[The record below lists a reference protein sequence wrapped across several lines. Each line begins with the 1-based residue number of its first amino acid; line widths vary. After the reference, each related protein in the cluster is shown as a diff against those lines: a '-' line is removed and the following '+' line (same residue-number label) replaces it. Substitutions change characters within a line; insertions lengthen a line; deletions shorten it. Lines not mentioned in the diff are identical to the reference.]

1 MGAIRTPAVVR
12 TARGEDLKVLHLTPS
27 FFPASYYGGPIRSSL
42 ALCTELARL
51 GCDVRVLTTNANGP
65 RIVAAATGE
74 EVTLN
79 GFRVMYCARLMEP
92 DLAPSLLW
100 RLPFWIRWADIVHIT
115 GVFSYPTP
123 PGLAASVLLKRPVVW
138 TPRGALQ
145 SYGLKK
151 NSVLKHAWL
160 AACSALSPGRI
171 ALHVTSEEERA
182 DAAKVLPSMQA
193 AVIANGVE
201 IPEPVVRPKRAD
213 ALRLL
218 FLGRLHPVKGLENLL
233 AACSALP
240 SVTLTI
246 AGNGDP
252 KYVKTLR
259 QLTGQLHISDR
270 VVFAG
275 EVLGHVKRHLMNTS
289 DVMVMPSH
297 SENFGMSVAEA
308 LAAGMPVIA
317 SRGTPWSKVEEVGC
331 GLWVSNTPESLATAI
346 HQMDRMP
353 LDEMGARGRAWI
365 ESEFTWQPRAL
376 AMIALYHDLLRPIW
390 QPDAPQSSTA

>member
-1 MGAIRTPAVVR
+1 M
-12 TARGEDLKVLHLTPS
+12 KVLHLTPS

-65 RIVAAATGE
+65 RIVATPAGE
-74 EVTLN
+74 EVALN
-79 GFRVMYCARLMEP
+79 GFRVMYCGRLMQP

-100 RLPFWIRWADIVHIT
+100 RLPFWIRWADVVHIT
-115 GVFSYPTP
+115 AVFSYPTL
-123 PGLAASVLLKRPVVW
+123 PGLAASALLKRPVVW
-138 TPRGALQ
+138 TPRGSLQ
-145 SYGLKK
+145 SYGLNK
-151 NSVLKHAWL
+151 NSVLKRAWL
-160 AACSALSPGRI
+160 AACNALSPDRI

-193 AVIANGVE
+193 EVIANGVE
-201 IPEPVVRPKRAD
+201 IPEPVVRPKRGG

-246 AGNGDP
+246 AGDGDP
-252 KYVKTLR
+252 QYAKTLR
-259 QLTGQLHISDR
+259 QLAEQLHIAGR
-270 VVFAG
+270 VVFTG
-275 EVLGHVKRHLMNTS
+275 EVLGDAKRHLINTS

-317 SRGTPWSKVEEVGC
+317 SRGTPWSKVEDVGC
-331 GLWVSNTPESLATAI
+331 GLWISNSPESLAAAI
-346 HQMDRMP
+346 DQMGRMP
-353 LDEMGARGRAWI
+353 LAEMGTRGRAWI

-376 AMIALYHDLLRPIW
+376 AIIALYQDLLRPTW
-390 QPDAPQSSTA
+390 QPDAPASSAA